1 MQVLNLGG
9 IVEESVVDGPGI
21 RFVLFAQGCRHNCP
35 ACFNQELQVFREN
48 TLYTIPKILEMI
60 DALPHLHGV
69 TFSGGD
75 PFEQATVFG
84 ELARACRTRKLNIWA
99 YTGYTFEKLITNPE
113 HRILLQEL
121 DVLVD
126 GPFVLKEKDP
136 LLPFRGSR
144 NQRLIDVQASL
155 ISAPEIRLVRL
166 SH

>member
-1 MQVLNLGG
+1 MAQV
-9 IVEESVVDGPGI
+9 
-21 RFVLFAQGCRHNCP
+21 FVLCCLLKDETQLPCLLNQNSK
-35 ACFNQELQVFREN
+35 CFGKI
-48 TLYTIPKILEMI
+48 LYTIPKILEMI

-99 YTGYTFEKLITNPE
+99 YTGYTFEKLITNPK

-155 ISAPEIRLVRL
+155 LSAPEIRLVRL